1 MENQTYKY
9 LYKDALTAL
18 KSNQLFLAL
27 QSLQGMAAT
36 TKSWNVKEEIDNI
49 VDSYQILLSYFAKGI
64 NDPDRTK
71 LYKQYITRA
80 YELAE
85 ILLREG
91 NLKDE
96 TTFYTSTFNTLKK
109 MKGEHFLLSELLT
122 PSTSVRD
129 MFDAVWT
136 SGAWNNDDTNA
147 IYNYLSNSDISEEA
161 KCVLL
166 SATTLSTMQ
175 YYDIAKVKL
184 LLDQTLSD
192 NIRLRVRALTGIV
205 LATSCFPERLKLY
218 NQAFTQLKLT
228 SESES
233 FAEELSTLQLQLFIS
248 LETKQIERKFE
259 EKIIPEMMKHME
271 TFRVNSSL
279 GFDNQNDRLT
289 DEDLNPAWNEQ
300 AITPERIKYESDCKL
315 DKEI

>member
-205 LATSCFPERLKLY
+205 LK
-218 NQAFTQLKLT
+218 
-228 SESES
+228 
-233 FAEELSTLQLQLFIS
+233 
-248 LETKQIERKFE
+248 
-259 EKIIPEMMKHME
+259 
-271 TFRVNSSL
+271 V
-279 GFDNQNDRLT
+279 
-289 DEDLNPAWNEQ
+289 
-300 AITPERIKYESDCKL
+300 
-315 DKEI
+315 